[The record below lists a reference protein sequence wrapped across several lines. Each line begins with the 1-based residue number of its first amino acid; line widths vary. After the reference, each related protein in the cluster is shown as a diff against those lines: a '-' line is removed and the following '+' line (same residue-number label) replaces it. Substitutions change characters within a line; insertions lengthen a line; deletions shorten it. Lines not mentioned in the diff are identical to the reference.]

1 MKPLNKKERS
11 KAFINF
17 IWMFLFTSLLIVGAV
32 YFDFR
37 VPLKENKVL
46 KKDNTKLRKE
56 YDFQMQF
63 IGGVKDVKINLDSI
77 NMEGQNVFFLE
88 QLVSRKLATMKE
100 AIPSDGIAEQK
111 AYYDYVI
118 QLCLELQT
126 AKRELRDLQGM
137 KTMINDYKENLQ
149 RYKDEFNQ
157 AKRDLDICRQLSN
170 VNR

>member
-1 MKPLNKKERS
+1 MKSLNKKERN

-17 IWMFLFTSLLIVGAV
+17 IWMFLFTIILIVGAI

-46 KKDNTKLRKE
+46 KADNSKLRKE
-56 YDFQMQF
+56 YDFQMEF
-63 IGGVKDVKINLDSI
+63 INGVRDVKSNLDSI

-100 AIPSDGIAEQK
+100 SIPGDGLAEQK

-137 KTMINDYKENLQ
+137 KSMIQDYKENLQ
-149 RYKDEFNQ
+149 RYKEECNQ

-170 VNR
+170 MNR